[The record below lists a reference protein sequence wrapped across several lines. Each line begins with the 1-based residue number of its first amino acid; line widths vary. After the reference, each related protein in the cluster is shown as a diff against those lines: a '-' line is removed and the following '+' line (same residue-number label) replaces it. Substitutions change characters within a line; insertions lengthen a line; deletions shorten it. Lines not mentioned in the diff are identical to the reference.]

1 MVWCVF
7 RHGAN
12 DKLQSHVLVCSQVS
26 DGCAQRGMTTSGYGG
41 EDTLKIRGV
50 GYSPVRNEVIPS
62 YAENASLA
70 YHMEYLLSLLSS
82 FNSVEVSAP

>member
-1 MVWCVF
+1 
-7 RHGAN
+7 
-12 DKLQSHVLVCSQVS
+12 VLVCSQVS

-62 YAENASLA
+62 YAKNASLA
-70 YHMEYLLSLLSS
+70 YVECLLSLLSS
-82 FNSVEVSAP
+82 FNSVQVSAP